1 MTETS
6 ARLLKLLSLLQG
18 QRDWPG
24 EELAR
29 RLEVSGR
36 TIRRDIDRLRG
47 LGYPVDALSGPAGGY
62 RLHAGAAMPPLLLD
76 DDEAVAIAVGLRTAA
91 GTAITGI
98 EETALRALV
107 KLEQVLPAQLRSRVG
122 ALQTI
127 TAVTPGGGPTVD
139 PAVLTVIAGACRD
152 RERLRFAYRSRDGVE
167 TERLVEPHSLVHL
180 GRRWYLLAWDG
191 ERGDWRSF
199 RLDRLA
205 EPAPTRTRF
214 APREPPQPDPAGY
227 VAAHLSSAP
236 YRYQARVV
244 LHAPAAEVAAR
255 APQHWGTLEPLGADA
270 CEYRTGDDSLDW
282 LAMRIG
288 MLGADFEVLEPPELA
303 ERFRALG
310 ERFARA
316 AVVRVPDMLAAE

>member
-6 ARLLKLLSLLQG
+6 ARLLKLLSLLQA

-36 TIRRDIDRLRG
+36 TIRRDVDRLRK
-47 LGYPVDALSGPAGGY
+47 LGYPVDALTGPAGGY
-62 RLHAGAAMPPLLLD
+62 RLHAGTAMPPLLLD

-91 GTAITGI
+91 EAAITGI

-107 KLEQVLPAQLRSRVG
+107 KLEQVLPAHLRSRVT
-122 ALQTI
+122 ALHAI

-152 RERLRFAYRSRDGVE
+152 HERLRFAYRRRDGE
-167 TERLVEPHSLVHL
+167 EADRLVEPHSLVHL

-199 RLDRLA
+199 RLDRLS
-205 EPAPTRTRF
+205 EPVPTHTRF
-214 APREPPQPDPAGY
+214 MPREPPQPNPAGY

-236 YRYQARVV
+236 YRYQARVI
-244 LHAPAAEVAAR
+244 LHAPAAQVAAR
-255 APQHWGTLEPLGADA
+255 APEHWGTVEPLGDDA
-270 CEYRTGDDSLDW
+270 CEYRTADDSLDW
-282 LAMRIG
+282 LALRIG

-303 ERFRALG
+303 ERYRALSD
-310 ERFARA
+310 RFARA
-316 AVVRVPDMLAAE
+316 AGVRMLAAE